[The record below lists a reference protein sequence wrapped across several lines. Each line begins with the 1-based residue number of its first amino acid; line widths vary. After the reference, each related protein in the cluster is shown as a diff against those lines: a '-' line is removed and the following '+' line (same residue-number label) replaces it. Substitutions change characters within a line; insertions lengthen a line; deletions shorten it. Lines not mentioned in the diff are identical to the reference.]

1 MFLSFVV
8 PVYNAAQYLPEC
20 LDSLLAQDISDYEI
34 ICVNDGSRDASPEI
48 LRQYAAEHGN
58 IRVINKEN
66 GGVVSARNA
75 GLSAAQGD
83 FIWFVD
89 ADDFLLPNIL
99 GFLKDK
105 AAETACDRL
114 IVGGYQFTDRLTD
127 EEIALSRQMKLPIN
141 SQWYDSVVWRSLL
154 RREFLLENGL
164 NFRYPE
170 LTHGEDGL
178 YMYEVG
184 LCAPKSVEIK
194 LALYCYREHSGSA
207 ETTVSLENYHKKIR
221 SYIRISEILLGY
233 YRDGRQ
239 DPTTADKLMVFL
251 WFTLYVTASLPRKD
265 AAAILRQLRQKGLYP
280 FHRPPQ
286 CENVVDKIA
295 EEMFYILFMNRDF
308 LLYFN
313 HYMSRTHEVNF
324 SRIHMPEWVKRAV
337 FYRDRGRC
345 VLCGK
350 DLSGQLAI
358 SGEREIH
365 YDHMVSLEQG
375 GMNDVTNI
383 QLLCSSCNL
392 SKGTFSAT
400 SNIYQNWYDMNKG

>member
-1 MFLSFVV
+1 MAKKGVYGMFLSFVV

-48 LRQYAAEHGN
+48 LGQYAAEHGN

-127 EEIALSRQMKLPIN
+127 EEIALSLQMKLPIN

-233 YRDGRQ
+233 YRGGRQ

-265 AAAILRQLRQKGLYP
+265 AAAVLRQLRQKGLYP

-286 CENVVDKIA
+286 CTLTHA
-295 EEMFYILFMNRDF
+295 
-308 LLYFN
+308 
-313 HYMSRTHEVNF
+313 YMTRQT
-324 SRIHMPEWVKRAV
+324 
-337 FYRDRGRC
+337 GC
-345 VLCGK
+345 V
-350 DLSGQLAI
+350 
-358 SGEREIH
+358 
-365 YDHMVSLEQG
+365 
-375 GMNDVTNI
+375 
-383 QLLCSSCNL
+383 
-392 SKGTFSAT
+392 GTFLDWLCRHLHTPWGFTLMWLLQRPVQWKRLLAARAK
-400 SNIYQNWYDMNKG
+400 NA